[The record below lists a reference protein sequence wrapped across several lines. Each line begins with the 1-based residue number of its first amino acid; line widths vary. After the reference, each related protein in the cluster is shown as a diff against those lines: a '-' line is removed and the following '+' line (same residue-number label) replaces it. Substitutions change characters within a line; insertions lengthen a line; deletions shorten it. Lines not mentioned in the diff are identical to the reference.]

1 MALVYGEGLAAEGLR
16 SDNLLS
22 RTPPRLSKVGSR
34 LHWRTNRSARPYGR
48 TADWRNPV

>member
-22 RTPPRLSKVGSR
+22 RTPPRLS
-34 LHWRTNRSARPYGR
+34 
-48 TADWRNPV
+48 